1 MKDKF
6 TAAVI
11 VVLVLIV
18 GVIPFSLYVLENYSP
33 GEPQSVKDYCR
44 ANGFREVFGC
54 NDGSFKAIR
63 ENFAEGFRQVQPD
76 GSFKD
81 CPFTLPQYQE
91 GECLDYVVP
100 GFCTDD
106 DICTYENPCLS
117 AVDCPFGH
125 ACIDW
130 QCS

>member
-1 MKDKF
+1 MTGI
-6 TAAVI
+6 TAAQGI
-11 VVLVLIV
+11 TAALL
-18 GVIPFSLYVLENYSP
+18 
-33 GEPQSVKDYCR
+33 
-44 ANGFREVFGC
+44 ARERGGGGQHLRM
-54 NDGSFKAIR
+54 NMLDAAIDGSFKAIR